1 LEKVK
6 IVEGLARLLEGQIVS
21 FEKPLFFGARS
32 NVTYGDQPLPAIA
45 SAIIGASADALST
58 TITRIEMPG
67 EDLSASNDRRP
78 GSSAGGSNA
87 RGNNSVGVRNS
98 SNF

>member
-1 LEKVK
+1 
-6 IVEGLARLLEGQIVS
+6 LEGQIVS
-21 FEKPLFFGARS
+21 VREATIFGARS
-32 NVTYGDQPLPAIA
+32 SVTYVDQPLPAIA
-45 SAIIGASADALST
+45 SAIIGASPGALST

-67 EDLSASNDRRP
+67 EDRSASNDRRP

-87 RGNNSVGVRNS
+87 SGNNSVGVRKS